1 MIYGRIF
8 FLASINLSF
17 DQAQVSR
24 AHAHTVRGR
33 ERCALHMKDVS
44 SETSEI
50 GYGNGL
56 AFNKTVF
63 SIPLMMHICQYVE
76 SPDK

>member
-1 MIYGRIF
+1 MEEKF
-8 FLASINLSF
+8 FLTSINLSF
-17 DQAQVSR
+17 DQAQVER

-33 ERCALHMKDVS
+33 ERSCELQMKDGS
-44 SETSEI
+44 SETSES

-56 AFNKTVF
+56 IFNKTVF

-76 SPDK
+76 STDK